1 MENLYKLMDALTDS
15 LQELDTIK
23 GGRLKMGELEAID
36 KITHSMKSTLKIL
49 EDCGY
54 SQAGDGGYN
63 DGNSYGYNDGNSRAN
78 RGEHWVRGHFSHDGG
93 MSGARRDGRGRYS
106 HDSGKDHM
114 MKQLHEMME
123 DATTERQRS
132 VIHRCIE
139 QLENE

>member
-1 MENLYKLMDALTDS
+1 MENLYKLMDVLADS

-23 GGRLKMGELEAID
+23 VGRLKMGELEAID

-63 DGNSYGYNDGNSRAN
+63 DGNSYAN
-78 RGEHWVRGHFSHDGG
+78 RGEHWVRGHFSRDNGR
-93 MSGARRDGRGRYS
+93 MAARRDDRGRYS
-106 HDSGKDHM
+106 RGGGKERMLEQLRD
-114 MKQLHEMME
+114 MKE

-132 VIHRCIE
+132 AISRCME